1 MAQIDLYNAIFATLT
16 ADQTA
21 GSFFDD
27 LGGRI
32 NLHEGPQ
39 DETLA
44 HANFTVVTDIRE
56 RFFDGNDLLATFQLD
71 IYNNAESSTPEA
83 LIAIHEKALTLLDA
97 QTITMA
103 NHSNAQ
109 VFVDDKGTVV
119 KEEDSWRITSQ
130 WRVMASEN

>member
-1 MAQIDLYNAIFATLT
+1 MAQIDLYDAIFGKLT
-16 ADQTA
+16 ADQTP

-39 DETLA
+39 DEVLPR
-44 HANFTVVTDIRE
+44 ANFTVVTDIRQ
-56 RFFDGNDLLATFQLD
+56 RFFDGNDILATFQLD
-71 IYNNAESSTPEA
+71 IYNDAEASTQEA
-83 LIAIHEKALTLLDA
+83 LLAIHEKALTLLDA
-97 QTITMA
+97 QAITMA

-109 VFVDDKGTVV
+109 VFVDDKGTLV
-119 KEEDSWRITSQ
+119 KEEDAWRITSQ